1 MSIAIIY
8 VILSFFLDGL
18 ISNYMNFTLTN
29 PSYFSTIYALISLVI
44 LYNFFENKKK
54 YLSILLTLGIFFD
67 IVYSNTF
74 ILNIVI
80 FLLVYIILSNLDY
93 LMPTNIITINIKA
106 IVCISS
112 YHILTYIILLIANY
126 NNYTLELLLTVL
138 IRSIAMTIIYTTI
151 SYLVM
156 NKIYANKKIK

>member
-8 VILSFFLDGL
+8 VIISFFLDGL
-18 ISNYMNFTLTN
+18 ISNHMNFTLTN
-29 PSYFSTIYALISLVI
+29 PSYFSTIYSLISLVI

-54 YLSILLTLGIFFD
+54 YLSILLALGILFD
-67 IVYSNTF
+67 IIYSNTF

-80 FLLVYIILSNLDY
+80 FLMIYIILSNLDY
-93 LMPTNIITINIKA
+93 LIPTNIITINIKA

-156 NKIYANKKIK
+156 NKIYADKKIK